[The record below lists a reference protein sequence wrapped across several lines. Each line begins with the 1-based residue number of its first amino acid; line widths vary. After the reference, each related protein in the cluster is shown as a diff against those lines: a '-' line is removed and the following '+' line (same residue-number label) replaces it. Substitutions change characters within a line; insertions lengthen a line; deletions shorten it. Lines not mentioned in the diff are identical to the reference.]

1 MHPRQKH
8 LVSEMNYQS
17 FMKNYNEWVDDVRHA
32 SSKYLIRLG
41 REQKERK
48 VHFTMKSF
56 VLVSPL
62 PCELVIVFEREK

>member
-1 MHPRQKH
+1 
-8 LVSEMNYQS
+8 
-17 FMKNYNEWVDDVRHA
+17 MKNYNEWVDDVRHA